1 MAVAQTPL
9 DDRSRADEGET
20 ARLVL
25 SGELDL
31 ATVPRVQQA
40 VDATLAEGARTLV
53 VDLSG
58 LGFIDSSGLRLFI
71 VLHQRAGA
79 EGWRLSLIRPQK
91 QAMTVF
97 EVSGLEEN
105 LPFSESAR
113 PAMTARSREEAC
125 TDPSV
130 RTPLVEL
137 QLERTVNAPAL
148 ARAAVAA
155 QRAARARR
163 LAVAVADPA
172 GLRGRQ
178 QRRAPFGGIPTRR
191 SSWSRA
197 SAPRPFASP

>member
-1 MAVAQTPL
+1 VAQTPL
-9 DDRSRADEGET
+9 EIEAVADDGET

-31 ATVPRVQQA
+31 ATVPRVEQA
-40 VDATLAEGARTLV
+40 VDATLAQGARTLV
-53 VDLSG
+53 IDLSR

-113 PAMTARSREEAC
+113 P
-125 TDPSV
+125 
-130 RTPLVEL
+130 
-137 QLERTVNAPAL
+137 
-148 ARAAVAA
+148 
-155 QRAARARR
+155 
-163 LAVAVADPA
+163 
-172 GLRGRQ
+172 G
-178 QRRAPFGGIPTRR
+178 
-191 SSWSRA
+191 
-197 SAPRPFASP
+197 